1 MALVQNPVMGVNL
14 RKNTNTNSAGYGK
27 YYPEVDSLPTLTTRG
42 FAEHMIEH
50 GSKFGL
56 EDITAILRMFAQ
68 CLPELVAQGMGVKFD
83 GLGIFHPT
91 IEVKNPV
98 LNIAA
103 MKNLNPRDVV
113 KAVHIRFIPDSSK
126 LDDLSSPKFADQCT
140 LELRNIVESEAIKDG
155 NGKVVKRLRRLTP
168 IETAIHDYE
177 NGTANGGGSTTNGT
191 NTGGSTGGNDGGNSG
206 GGGSD
211 EGGGGFES
219 GS

>member
-1 MALVQNPVMGVNL
+1 MAIEKIALGINL
-14 RKNTNTNSAGYGK
+14 RQNKNSRNAATYGK
-27 YYPEVDSLPTLTTRG
+27 YYPEVDQQKTLSLRG

-56 EDITAILRMFAQ
+56 EDITAILHMFAQ

-91 IEVKNPV
+91 IEVKKPV
-98 LNIAA
+98 MNIPA

-113 KAVHIRFIPDSSK
+113 KAVHSRFIPDATK

-140 LELRNIVESEAIKDG
+140 LELRNIVSSEAIKDA
-155 NGKVVKRLRRLTP
+155 NGKVIKRLRRLTP

-177 NGTANGGGSTTNGT
+177 NSLTPD
-191 NTGGSTGGNDGGNSG
+191 NTRTEN
-206 GGGSD
+206 
-211 EGGGGFES
+211 
-219 GS
+219 

>member
-14 RKNTNTNSAGYGK
+14 RKNTNTKSTGFGK
-27 YYPEVDSLPTLTTRG
+27 YYPEVDALPTLSTRG

-98 LNIAA
+98 LSIPA
-103 MKNLNPRDVV
+103 MKNLNPRDCV
-113 KAVHIRFIPDSSK
+113 KAVHIRFIPDGTK
-126 LDDLSSPKFADQCT
+126 LDDLSAPTFADQCT

-155 NGKVVKRLRRLTP
+155 NGKVIKRLRRLTP

-177 NGTANGGGSTTNGT
+177 NGNNS
-191 NTGGSTGGNDGGNSG
+191 GGSTGGGDNGGDGGDNG
-206 GGGSD
+206 GDGGLTTD
-211 EGGGGFES
+211 
-219 GS
+219 